1 VLWTFFDEQAG
12 YRYSYW
18 LSVISARRPENVPQM
33 SKLIGAATWYTDP
46 ESVSLYEAH
55 GISVVPTSGL
65 AAARNLAI
73 QEAEKHQAVCVQLD
87 DDLRWLGFA
96 RNKKVVKSNNG
107 HLVIQDLV
115 KRLTHSDF
123 YLGGVS
129 PTDNAYF
136 SQKRNSS
143 NLFVVGSCCAI
154 KPGSELWFDTQMRL
168 KEDYDYT
175 CQHIARY
182 GGVCRC
188 DDLLASFRHYSN
200 SGGAVDIRSEST
212 ERQAIQ
218 HLLDR
223 WPGWIKK
230 HPRRDNEVLLRVPRK
245 RELLT

>member
-1 VLWTFFDEQAG
+1 MLWTFRDHSAA
-12 YRYSYW
+12 YRYTYW
-18 LSVISARRPENVPQM
+18 LSVISARRPENADSM

-46 ESVSLYEAH
+46 ESASLYEAH
-55 GISVVPTSGL
+55 GLSVRPTFGL
-65 AAARNLAI
+65 SAARNLAI
-73 QEAEKHQAVCVQLD
+73 QEAEKHDAVCVQID
-87 DDLRWLGFA
+87 DDLRWMGFA
-96 RNKKVVKSNNG
+96 RNKKVIKSPST
-107 HLVIQDLV
+107 HAVIQDLV

-136 SQKRNSS
+136 ARKRNSS
-143 NLFVVGSCCAI
+143 NLFIVGSCCAI
-154 KPGSELWFDTQMRL
+154 KPGSGLYFSTELKL

-200 SGGAVDIRSEST
+200 SGGAVDVRSEFT
-212 ERQAIQ
+212 EQQAV
-218 HLLDR
+218 HYLLEH

-230 HPRRDNEVLLRVPRK
+230 HPRRSNEVLLRVPRK